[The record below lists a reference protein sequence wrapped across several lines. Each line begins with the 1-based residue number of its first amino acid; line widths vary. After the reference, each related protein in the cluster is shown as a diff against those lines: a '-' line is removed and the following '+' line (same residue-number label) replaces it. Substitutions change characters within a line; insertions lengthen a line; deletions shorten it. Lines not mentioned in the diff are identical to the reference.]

1 MIFTW
6 FFNFPKICILSWWL
20 QSDNKKWESLS
31 SFLSYK
37 RLKLKLRVLL
47 AGQVVTMVTCYTKK
61 GFTATF
67 YQLLG
72 KTTTLHGHQNWTYLV
87 SSTPDYLKRT
97 FSGVSVKIWNEIPSR
112 LKKLSKKKSFPE
124 NNWRIP
130 YFRSWKKRF
139 LSWCYKYYW
148 KTEVD

>member
-1 MIFTW
+1 
-6 FFNFPKICILSWWL
+6 
-20 QSDNKKWESLS
+20 
-31 SFLSYK
+31 
-37 RLKLKLRVLL
+37 
-47 AGQVVTMVTCYTKK
+47 MVTCYTKK

-112 LKKLSKKKSFPE
+112 LKKLSKKNLSEKTIEEFLISDLGKKDFYLVAINIIEKLKLTNSFV
-124 NNWRIP
+124 
-130 YFRSWKKRF
+130 S
-139 LSWCYKYYW
+139 
-148 KTEVD
+148 